1 IILEV
6 ERDNPYEISPSRP
19 QWKRINAAIFR
30 GKELGFHRLSSR
42 GRLDYARAS
51 VKAENIGEAFWWVWY
66 LQNKEAEGIDWEGNV
81 VETEGE
87 RPEFWY
93 DAWGPVLVLALPQLF
108 GSPTGV
114 SEPSV
119 SKADKGSSRVTNPDK
134 GSSATSSSHKASKR
148 ATKASKGAGRYKTG

>member
-6 ERDNPYEISPSRP
+6 ERENIYEISPTRP
-19 QWKRINAAIFR
+19 QWKRINAAIAR
-30 GKELGFHRLSSR
+30 GKDLGFHRLSSR

-51 VKAENIGEAFWWVWY
+51 VKAENIEKDFWWVWY

-93 DAWGPVLVLALPQLF
+93 DAWGPVLVQALPQLF
-108 GSPTGV
+108 GRRPREQG
-114 SEPSV
+114 
-119 SKADKGSSRVTNPDK
+119 GIR
-134 GSSATSSSHKASKR
+134 R
-148 ATKASKGAGRYKTG
+148 GR